1 MPTVSHFLL
10 NKPWRGA
17 STRTGDI
24 YNPATGAATGQVALA
39 SKADVDEV
47 VDVAAAALPAWA
59 ATPPAKRAMVMF
71 EFRDLLRKHTNE
83 LAELLSAEHGKT
95 IPDANGEIARGIEVV
110 EFACGIP
117 HLLKGEYSEAVA
129 VNVDSHTVRQPVGV
143 VAGITPFNFPAMV
156 PLWMYPLAIAC
167 GNTFVLKPSEKDP
180 TVVLRIAELLAEAD
194 LPAGVFNVVNGDKE
208 SVDALLDNP
217 KVGAVSFVGS
227 TPIGH
232 YVYSRGT
239 DSGKRVQALC
249 GAKNHLVVM
258 PDADMDQ
265 VSDALIGS
273 AYGSAGERCMAV
285 SVAVPVGEKTADRL
299 VAALEPRV
307 RALKVAPYT
316 DPASELGPVISK
328 QSYNKIHN
336 LIEQGLEQGA
346 SLVVDGRDISLQ
358 GYEDGYFIGG
368 CLFDNVSADMS
379 IYKEEIFGPVLSVVR
394 ANGYEEAV
402 QMINDH
408 EYGNGAAIFTR
419 DGDAARD
426 FWARARI
433 GMVGVNVP
441 IPVPVAY
448 HSFGGWKRSLFG
460 DHNIHGME
468 GVRFYTRL
476 KTMTARWPSGI
487 RTGAEFN
494 FTGGKDV

>member
-10 NKPWRGA
+10 NKPWSGA

-24 YNPATGAATGQVALA
+24 HNPATGAVTGQVALA

-59 ATPPAKRAMVMF
+59 ATPPAKRAMAMF

-117 HLLKGEYSEAVA
+117 QLLKGEYSESVA
-129 VNVDSHTVRQPVGV
+129 VNVDSHSVRQPVGV

-156 PLWMYPLAIAC
+156 PLWMYPVAIAC

-180 TVVLRIAELLAEAD
+180 TVVLRIAELLAEAG

-217 KVGAVSFVGS
+217 KVDAVSFVGS

-249 GAKNHLVVM
+249 GAKNHLMVM

-265 VSDALIGS
+265 VTDALVGS
-273 AYGSAGERCMAV
+273 AYGSAGERCMAI
-285 SVAVPVGEKTADRL
+285 SVAVPVGKKTADRL
-299 VAALEPRV
+299 VAALEPRI

-328 QSYNKIHN
+328 QSYNRIHN
-336 LIEQGLEQGA
+336 LIEQGLDQGA

-368 CLFDNVSADMS
+368 CLFDNVSTDMS

-402 QMINDH
+402 QMINEH

-426 FWARARI
+426 FWGRARI

-460 DHNIHGME
+460 DHSIHGME